1 MINSVTIWSLFMDK
15 QKLLKKNTGKF
26 TDVDFAHIIT
36 IVI

>member
-1 MINSVTIWSLFMDK
+1 MIFIHGWAETTE
-15 QKLLKKNTGKF
+15 KKNTGKF